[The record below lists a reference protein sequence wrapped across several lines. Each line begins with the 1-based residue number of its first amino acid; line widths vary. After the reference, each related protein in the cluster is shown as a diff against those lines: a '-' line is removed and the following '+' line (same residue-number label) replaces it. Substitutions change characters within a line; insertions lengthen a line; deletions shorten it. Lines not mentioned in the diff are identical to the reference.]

1 MKYIYNLA
9 FKMSISATIA
19 LLIGNALGLQYA
31 TVGAVI
37 AILSIQDTRKKAL
50 IISYKRIIACSMGTI
65 ALLIGNAL
73 GLQYATVGAVIAI
86 LSIQDTRKKAL
97 IISYKR
103 IIACSMGILL
113 SVILY
118 SLLGNGTLIFGLF
131 LIILIP
137 LTSRLKAQEGMVPSV
152 VLSTHF
158 LVANNIT
165 IELIYNEVLLMIIGI
180 GVAAIA
186 NIFMPSL
193 EDKFKDDK
201 EWIEEHYRII
211 INKMSKSLITHA
223 VDIDEQKL
231 INEVEQR
238 LYTSKETAYKIVNN
252 QFFKSSSYYTDYI
265 NMRINQFD
273 TIKRMRLHFQ
283 RFNIPVEQMNVMAD
297 FTLCVS
303 ESSYYTDYINMRI
316 NQFDTIKRM
325 RLHFQRFNIPVE
337 QMNVMADFTLCVSEN
352 ISEMN
357 DCKSLLMDLE
367 ILRID

>member
-50 IISYKRIIACSMGTI
+50 IISYKRIIACSMG
-65 ALLIGNAL
+65 
-73 GLQYATVGAVIAI
+73 
-86 LSIQDTRKKAL
+86 
-97 IISYKR
+97 
-103 IIACSMGILL
+103 ILL
-113 SVILY
+113 SVMLY

-131 LIILIP
+131 LIVLIP
-137 LTSRLKAQEGMVPSV
+137 LTSRLKAQEGMVPAV

-165 IELIYNEVLLMIIGI
+165 IELIFNEVLLMIIGI

-231 INEVEQR
+231 INAVEER

-303 ESSYYTDYINMRI
+303 E
-316 NQFDTIKRM
+316 
-325 RLHFQRFNIPVE
+325 
-337 QMNVMADFTLCVSEN
+337 N

-367 ILRID
+367 ILRIEFKKMELPKTREEFESRAQLLQFLNDMEEFLLIKRNFFTTMKNH

>member
-50 IISYKRIIACSMGTI
+50 IISYKRIIACSMG
-65 ALLIGNAL
+65 
-73 GLQYATVGAVIAI
+73 
-86 LSIQDTRKKAL
+86 
-97 IISYKR
+97 
-103 IIACSMGILL
+103 ILL

-118 SLLGNGTLIFGLF
+118 SILGNGALIFGLF

-165 IELIYNEVLLMIIGI
+165 IALIYNEVLLMIIGI

-211 INKMSKSLITHA
+211 ISKMSKSLITHT

-238 LYTSKETAYKIVNN
+238 LYESKETAYKIVNN

-303 ESSYYTDYINMRI
+303 E
-316 NQFDTIKRM
+316 
-325 RLHFQRFNIPVE
+325 
-337 QMNVMADFTLCVSEN
+337 N

-357 DCKSLLMDLE
+357 DCKSLLIDLD
-367 ILRID
+367 ILRSEFKKMELPKTREEFESRAQLLQFLNDMEEFLLIKRNFFTTMKNH

>member
-9 FKMSISATIA
+9 FKMATSATIA
-19 LLIGNALGLQYA
+19 LIIGNALGLQYA

-50 IISYKRIIACSMGTI
+50 IISYKRIIACSI
-65 ALLIGNAL
+65 
-73 GLQYATVGAVIAI
+73 
-86 LSIQDTRKKAL
+86 
-97 IISYKR
+97 
-103 IIACSMGILL
+103 GILL

-118 SLLGNGTLIFGLF
+118 SVLGNRALIFGLF

-137 LTSRLKAQEGMVPSV
+137 LTSRLKVQEGMVPSV

-165 IELIYNEVLLMIIGI
+165 ITLIYNEVLLMIIGI

-201 EWIEEHYRII
+201 KWIEEHYRII
-211 INKMSKSLITHA
+211 INKMSKSLITHT

-238 LYTSKETAYKIVNN
+238 LYESKETAYKIVNN

-303 ESSYYTDYINMRI
+303 E
-316 NQFDTIKRM
+316 
-325 RLHFQRFNIPVE
+325 
-337 QMNVMADFTLCVSEN
+337 N

-357 DCKSLLMDLE
+357 DCKSLLIDLDIIRSE
-367 ILRID
+367 FKKMELPKTREEFESRAQLLQFLNDMEEFLLIKRNFFTTMKNH

>member
-19 LLIGNALGLQYA
+19 LI
-31 TVGAVI
+31 
-37 AILSIQDTRKKAL
+37 
-50 IISYKRIIACSMGTI
+50 
-65 ALLIGNAL
+65 IGNAL

-118 SLLGNGTLIFGLF
+118 SILGNGALIFGLF

-165 IELIYNEVLLMIIGI
+165 IALIYNEVLLMIIGI

-211 INKMSKSLITHA
+211 ISKMSKSLITHT

-238 LYTSKETAYKIVNN
+238 LYESKETAYKIVNN
-252 QFFKSSSYYTDYI
+252 QFFKS
-265 NMRINQFD
+265 
-273 TIKRMRLHFQ
+273 
-283 RFNIPVEQMNVMAD
+283 
-297 FTLCVS
+297 
-303 ESSYYTDYINMRI
+303 SSYYTDYINMRI

-367 ILRID
+367 ILRSEFKKMELPKTREEFESRAQLLQFLNDMEEFLLIKRNFFTTIKNH

>member
-1 MKYIYNLA
+1 MKYINNLA
-9 FKMSISATIA
+9 FKMAISATIA
-19 LLIGNALGLQYA
+19 LIIGNILGLQYA

-50 IISYKRIIACSMGTI
+50 IISYKRIVACSI
-65 ALLIGNAL
+65 
-73 GLQYATVGAVIAI
+73 
-86 LSIQDTRKKAL
+86 
-97 IISYKR
+97 
-103 IIACSMGILL
+103 GILL

-118 SLLGNGTLIFGLF
+118 SLLGNRPLIFGLF

-137 LTSRLKAQEGMVPSV
+137 LTSRLKVQEGMVPSV

-165 IELIYNEVLLMIIGI
+165 IALIFNEILLMIIGI

-211 INKMSKSLITHA
+211 ISKMSKSLITHT
-223 VDIDEQKL
+223 VDIDEQKI
-231 INEVEQR
+231 INEVEKR
-238 LYTSKETAYKIVNN
+238 LYESKETAYKIVNN
-252 QFFKSSSYYTDYI
+252 HFFKSSSYYTDYI

-297 FTLCVS
+297 FTLCV
-303 ESSYYTDYINMRI
+303 
-316 NQFDTIKRM
+316 
-325 RLHFQRFNIPVE
+325 
-337 QMNVMADFTLCVSEN
+337 AEN

-357 DCKSLLMDLE
+357 DCKLLLRDLD
-367 ILRID
+367 ILRSEFKKMELPKTREEFESRAQLLQFLNDMEEFLLIKRNFFTTMKNH

>member
-50 IISYKRIIACSMGTI
+50 IISYKRIIACSMG
-65 ALLIGNAL
+65 
-73 GLQYATVGAVIAI
+73 
-86 LSIQDTRKKAL
+86 
-97 IISYKR
+97 
-103 IIACSMGILL
+103 ILL

-118 SLLGNGTLIFGLF
+118 NLLGNGTLIFGLF

-137 LTSRLKAQEGMVPSV
+137 LTSRLKAQEGMVPAV

-211 INKMSKSLITHA
+211 INKMSKSLITHT

-238 LYTSKETAYKIVNN
+238 LYESKETAYKIVNN
-252 QFFKSSSYYTDYI
+252 QFFKS
-265 NMRINQFD
+265 
-273 TIKRMRLHFQ
+273 
-283 RFNIPVEQMNVMAD
+283 
-297 FTLCVS
+297 
-303 ESSYYTDYINMRI
+303 SSYYTDYINMRI

-367 ILRID
+367 ILRIEFKKMELPKTREEFESRAQLLQFLNDMEEFLLIKRNFFTTMKNH

>member
-9 FKMSISATIA
+9 FKMAISATIA
-19 LLIGNALGLQYA
+19 LIIGNILGLQYA

-50 IISYKRIIACSMGTI
+50 IISYKRIVACSI
-65 ALLIGNAL
+65 
-73 GLQYATVGAVIAI
+73 
-86 LSIQDTRKKAL
+86 
-97 IISYKR
+97 
-103 IIACSMGILL
+103 GILL

-118 SLLGNGTLIFGLF
+118 SLLGNRPLIFGLF

-137 LTSRLKAQEGMVPSV
+137 LTSRLKVQEGMVPSV

-165 IELIYNEVLLMIIGI
+165 IALIFNEILLMIIGI

-211 INKMSKSLITHA
+211 ISKMSKSLITHT
-223 VDIDEQKL
+223 VDIDEQKI
-231 INEVEQR
+231 INEVEKR
-238 LYTSKETAYKIVNN
+238 LYESKETAYKIVNN
-252 QFFKSSSYYTDYI
+252 HFFKSSSYYTDYI

-297 FTLCVS
+297 FTLCV
-303 ESSYYTDYINMRI
+303 
-316 NQFDTIKRM
+316 
-325 RLHFQRFNIPVE
+325 
-337 QMNVMADFTLCVSEN
+337 AEN

-357 DCKSLLMDLE
+357 DCKLLLRDLD
-367 ILRID
+367 ILRSEFKKMELPKTREEFESRAQLLQFLNDMEEFLLIKRNFFTTMKNH

>member
-9 FKMSISATIA
+9 FKMAISATIA
-19 LLIGNALGLQYA
+19 LIIGNILGLQYA

-50 IISYKRIIACSMGTI
+50 IISYKRIVACSI
-65 ALLIGNAL
+65 
-73 GLQYATVGAVIAI
+73 
-86 LSIQDTRKKAL
+86 
-97 IISYKR
+97 
-103 IIACSMGILL
+103 GILL

-118 SLLGNGTLIFGLF
+118 SLLGNRPLIFGLF

-137 LTSRLKAQEGMVPSV
+137 LTSRLKVQEGMVPSV

-165 IELIYNEVLLMIIGI
+165 IALIFNEILLMIIGI

-211 INKMSKSLITHA
+211 ISKMSKSLITHT
-223 VDIDEQKL
+223 VDIDEQKI
-231 INEVEQR
+231 INEVEKR
-238 LYTSKETAYKIVNN
+238 LYESKETAYKIVNN
-252 QFFKSSSYYTDYI
+252 NFFKSSSYYTDYI

-297 FTLCVS
+297 FTLCV
-303 ESSYYTDYINMRI
+303 
-316 NQFDTIKRM
+316 
-325 RLHFQRFNIPVE
+325 
-337 QMNVMADFTLCVSEN
+337 AEN

-357 DCKSLLMDLE
+357 DCKLLLRDLD
-367 ILRID
+367 ILRSEFKKMELPKTREEFESRAQLLQFLNDMEEFLLIKRNFFTTMKNH

>member
-19 LLIGNALGLQYA
+19 LI
-31 TVGAVI
+31 
-37 AILSIQDTRKKAL
+37 
-50 IISYKRIIACSMGTI
+50 
-65 ALLIGNAL
+65 IGNAL

-118 SLLGNGTLIFGLF
+118 SILGNGALIFGLF

-165 IELIYNEVLLMIIGI
+165 IALIYNEVLLMIIGI

-201 EWIEEHYRII
+201 KWIEEHYRII
-211 INKMSKSLITHA
+211 INKMSKSLITHT

-238 LYTSKETAYKIVNN
+238 LYESKETAYKIVNN
-252 QFFKSSSYYTDYI
+252 QFFKS
-265 NMRINQFD
+265 
-273 TIKRMRLHFQ
+273 
-283 RFNIPVEQMNVMAD
+283 
-297 FTLCVS
+297 
-303 ESSYYTDYINMRI
+303 SSYYTDYINMRI

-367 ILRID
+367 ILRSEFKKMELPKTREEFESRAQLLQFLNDMEEFLLIKRNFFTTMKNH

>member
-9 FKMSISATIA
+9 FKMAISATIA
-19 LLIGNALGLQYA
+19 LIIGNILGLQYA

-50 IISYKRIIACSMGTI
+50 IISYKRI
-65 ALLIGNAL
+65 
-73 GLQYATVGAVIAI
+73 V
-86 LSIQDTRKKAL
+86 
-97 IISYKR
+97 
-103 IIACSMGILL
+103 ACSMGILL

-118 SLLGNGTLIFGLF
+118 SLLGNGALIFGLF

-137 LTSRLKAQEGMVPSV
+137 LTSRLKAQEGMVPAV

-165 IELIYNEVLLMIIGI
+165 IALIFNEVLLMIIGI

-193 EDKFKDDK
+193 EDKFKYDR

-211 INKMSKSLITHA
+211 ISKMSKSLITHT
-223 VDIDEQKL
+223 VDIDEQKI
-231 INEVEQR
+231 INEVEKR
-238 LYTSKETAYKIVNN
+238 LYESKETAYKIVNN
-252 QFFKSSSYYTDYI
+252 HFFKSSSYYTDYI

-283 RFNIPVEQMNVMAD
+283 RFNIPVEQMNVMSD
-297 FTLCVS
+297 FTLCV
-303 ESSYYTDYINMRI
+303 
-316 NQFDTIKRM
+316 
-325 RLHFQRFNIPVE
+325 
-337 QMNVMADFTLCVSEN
+337 AEN
-352 ISEMN
+352 IREMN
-357 DCKSLLMDLE
+357 DCKSLLMDLD
-367 ILRID
+367 ILRNEFKKMELPKTREEFESRAQLLQFLNDMEEFLLIKRNFFITMKNH

>member
-1 MKYIYNLA
+1 MA
-9 FKMSISATIA
+9 ISATIA
-19 LLIGNALGLQYA
+19 LIIGNILGLQYA

-50 IISYKRIIACSMGTI
+50 IISYKRIVACSI
-65 ALLIGNAL
+65 
-73 GLQYATVGAVIAI
+73 
-86 LSIQDTRKKAL
+86 
-97 IISYKR
+97 
-103 IIACSMGILL
+103 GILL

-118 SLLGNGTLIFGLF
+118 SLLGNRPLIFGLF

-137 LTSRLKAQEGMVPSV
+137 LTSRLKVQEGMVPSV

-165 IELIYNEVLLMIIGI
+165 IALIFNEILLMIIGI

-193 EDKFKDDK
+193 EDKFRDDK

-211 INKMSKSLITHA
+211 ISKMSKSLITHT
-223 VDIDEQKL
+223 VDIDEQKI
-231 INEVEQR
+231 INEVEKR
-238 LYTSKETAYKIVNN
+238 LYESKETAYKIVNN
-252 QFFKSSSYYTDYI
+252 HFFKSSSYYTDYI

-297 FTLCVS
+297 FTLCV
-303 ESSYYTDYINMRI
+303 
-316 NQFDTIKRM
+316 
-325 RLHFQRFNIPVE
+325 
-337 QMNVMADFTLCVSEN
+337 AEN

-357 DCKSLLMDLE
+357 DCKSLLRDLD
-367 ILRID
+367 ILRSEFKKMELPKTREEFESRAQLLQFLNDMEEFLLIKRNFFTTMKNH

>member
-19 LLIGNALGLQYA
+19 LI
-31 TVGAVI
+31 
-37 AILSIQDTRKKAL
+37 
-50 IISYKRIIACSMGTI
+50 
-65 ALLIGNAL
+65 IGNAL

-118 SLLGNGTLIFGLF
+118 SILGNGALIFGLF

-165 IELIYNEVLLMIIGI
+165 IALIYNEVLLMIIGI

-211 INKMSKSLITHA
+211 ISKMSKSLITHT

-238 LYTSKETAYKIVNN
+238 LYESKETAYKIVNN

-303 ESSYYTDYINMRI
+303 E
-316 NQFDTIKRM
+316 
-325 RLHFQRFNIPVE
+325 
-337 QMNVMADFTLCVSEN
+337 N

-357 DCKSLLMDLE
+357 DCKSLLIDLDIIRSE
-367 ILRID
+367 FKKMELPKTREEFESRAQLLQFLNDMEEFLLIKRNFFTTMKNH

>member
-9 FKMSISATIA
+9 FKMAISATIA
-19 LLIGNALGLQYA
+19 LIIGNALGLQYA

-37 AILSIQDTRKKAL
+37 GILSIK
-50 IISYKRIIACSMGTI
+50 
-65 ALLIGNAL
+65 
-73 GLQYATVGAVIAI
+73 
-86 LSIQDTRKKAL
+86 DTRKKAL

-118 SLLGNGTLIFGLF
+118 SLLGNGALIFGLF

-158 LVANNIT
+158 LVANNII

-211 INKMSKSLITHA
+211 ISKMSKSLITHA

-231 INEVEQR
+231 INAVEER

-303 ESSYYTDYINMRI
+303 E
-316 NQFDTIKRM
+316 
-325 RLHFQRFNIPVE
+325 
-337 QMNVMADFTLCVSEN
+337 N

-367 ILRID
+367 ILRIEFKKMELPKTREEFESRAQLLQFLNDMEEFLLIKRNFFTTMKNH

>member
-9 FKMSISATIA
+9 FKMAISATIA
-19 LLIGNALGLQYA
+19 LIIGNILGLQYA

-50 IISYKRIIACSMGTI
+50 IISYKRI
-65 ALLIGNAL
+65 
-73 GLQYATVGAVIAI
+73 V
-86 LSIQDTRKKAL
+86 
-97 IISYKR
+97 
-103 IIACSMGILL
+103 ACSMGILL

-118 SLLGNGTLIFGLF
+118 SLLGNRALIFGLF
-131 LIILIP
+131 FIILIP
-137 LTSRLKAQEGMVPSV
+137 LTSRLKVQEGMVPSV

-165 IELIYNEVLLMIIGI
+165 IALIFNEILLMIIGI

-211 INKMSKSLITHA
+211 ISKMAKSLITHT

-231 INEVEQR
+231 INEVEKR
-238 LYTSKETAYKIVNN
+238 LYESKETAYKIVNN
-252 QFFKSSSYYTDYI
+252 HFFKSSSYYTDYI

-283 RFNIPVEQMNVMAD
+283 RFNIPVEQMIVMAD
-297 FTLCVS
+297 FTLCV
-303 ESSYYTDYINMRI
+303 
-316 NQFDTIKRM
+316 
-325 RLHFQRFNIPVE
+325 
-337 QMNVMADFTLCVSEN
+337 AEN
-352 ISEMN
+352 IREMN
-357 DCKSLLMDLE
+357 DCKSLLRDLD
-367 ILRID
+367 ILRSEFKKMELPKTRDEFESRAQLLQFLNDMEEFLLIKRNFFTTMKNH

>member
-9 FKMSISATIA
+9 FKMAISATIA
-19 LLIGNALGLQYA
+19 LIIGNILGLQYA

-50 IISYKRIIACSMGTI
+50 VISYKRIVACSI
-65 ALLIGNAL
+65 
-73 GLQYATVGAVIAI
+73 
-86 LSIQDTRKKAL
+86 
-97 IISYKR
+97 
-103 IIACSMGILL
+103 GILL

-118 SLLGNGTLIFGLF
+118 SLLGNRPLIFGLF

-137 LTSRLKAQEGMVPSV
+137 LTSRLKVQEGMVPSV

-165 IELIYNEVLLMIIGI
+165 IALIFNEILLMIIGI

-193 EDKFKDDK
+193 EDKFRDDK

-211 INKMSKSLITHA
+211 ISKMSKSLITHT
-223 VDIDEQKL
+223 VDIDEQKI
-231 INEVEQR
+231 INEVEKR
-238 LYTSKETAYKIVNN
+238 LYESKETAYKIVNN
-252 QFFKSSSYYTDYI
+252 HFFKSSSYYTDYI

-297 FTLCVS
+297 FTLCV
-303 ESSYYTDYINMRI
+303 
-316 NQFDTIKRM
+316 
-325 RLHFQRFNIPVE
+325 
-337 QMNVMADFTLCVSEN
+337 AEN

-357 DCKSLLMDLE
+357 DCKSLLRDLD
-367 ILRID
+367 ILRSEFKKMELPKTREEFESRAQLLQFLNDMEEFLLIKRNFFTTMKNH

>member
-9 FKMSISATIA
+9 FKMAISATIA
-19 LLIGNALGLQYA
+19 LIIGNILGLQYA

-50 IISYKRIIACSMGTI
+50 IISYKRI
-65 ALLIGNAL
+65 
-73 GLQYATVGAVIAI
+73 V
-86 LSIQDTRKKAL
+86 
-97 IISYKR
+97 
-103 IIACSMGILL
+103 ACSMGILL

-118 SLLGNGTLIFGLF
+118 SLLGNRALIFGLF

-137 LTSRLKAQEGMVPSV
+137 LTSRLKVQEGMVPSV

-165 IELIYNEVLLMIIGI
+165 IALIFNEILLMIIGI

-211 INKMSKSLITHA
+211 ISKMAKSLITHT

-231 INEVEQR
+231 INEVEKR
-238 LYTSKETAYKIVNN
+238 LYESKETAYKIVNN
-252 QFFKSSSYYTDYI
+252 HFFKSSSYYTDYI

-297 FTLCVS
+297 FSLCV
-303 ESSYYTDYINMRI
+303 
-316 NQFDTIKRM
+316 
-325 RLHFQRFNIPVE
+325 
-337 QMNVMADFTLCVSEN
+337 AEN
-352 ISEMN
+352 IREMN
-357 DCKSLLMDLE
+357 DCKSLLRDLD
-367 ILRID
+367 ILRSEFKKMELPKTRDEFESRAQLLQFLNDMEEFLLIKRNFFTTMKNH

>member
-50 IISYKRIIACSMGTI
+50 IISYKRIIACSMG
-65 ALLIGNAL
+65 
-73 GLQYATVGAVIAI
+73 
-86 LSIQDTRKKAL
+86 
-97 IISYKR
+97 
-103 IIACSMGILL
+103 ILL
-113 SVILY
+113 SVMLY

-131 LIILIP
+131 LIVLIP
-137 LTSRLKAQEGMVPSV
+137 LTSRLKAQEGMVPAV

-165 IELIYNEVLLMIIGI
+165 IELIFNEVLLMIIGI

-303 ESSYYTDYINMRI
+303 E
-316 NQFDTIKRM
+316 
-325 RLHFQRFNIPVE
+325 
-337 QMNVMADFTLCVSEN
+337 N

-357 DCKSLLMDLE
+357 DCKSLLIDLD
-367 ILRID
+367 ILRSEFKKMELPKTREEFESRAQLLQFLNDMEEFLLIKRNFFTTMKNH

>member
-9 FKMSISATIA
+9 FKMAISATIA
-19 LLIGNALGLQYA
+19 LIIGNILGLQYA

-50 IISYKRIIACSMGTI
+50 IISYKRI
-65 ALLIGNAL
+65 
-73 GLQYATVGAVIAI
+73 V
-86 LSIQDTRKKAL
+86 
-97 IISYKR
+97 
-103 IIACSMGILL
+103 ACSMGILL

-118 SLLGNGTLIFGLF
+118 SLLGNRALIFGLF

-137 LTSRLKAQEGMVPSV
+137 LTSRLKVQEGMVPSV

-165 IELIYNEVLLMIIGI
+165 IALIFNEILLMIIGI

-211 INKMSKSLITHA
+211 ISKMAKSLITHT

-231 INEVEQR
+231 INEVEKR
-238 LYTSKETAYKIVNN
+238 LYESKETAYKIVNN
-252 QFFKSSSYYTDYI
+252 HFFKSSSYYTDYI

-273 TIKRMRLHFQ
+273 TIKRIRLHFQ
-283 RFNIPVEQMNVMAD
+283 RFNIPVEQMNVMAE
-297 FTLCVS
+297 FTLCV
-303 ESSYYTDYINMRI
+303 
-316 NQFDTIKRM
+316 
-325 RLHFQRFNIPVE
+325 
-337 QMNVMADFTLCVSEN
+337 AEN
-352 ISEMN
+352 IREMN
-357 DCKSLLMDLE
+357 DCKSLLRDLD
-367 ILRID
+367 ILRSEFKKMELPKTRDEFESRAQLLQFLNDMEEFLLIKRNFFTTMKNH

>member
-50 IISYKRIIACSMGTI
+50 IISYKRIIACSMG
-65 ALLIGNAL
+65 
-73 GLQYATVGAVIAI
+73 
-86 LSIQDTRKKAL
+86 
-97 IISYKR
+97 
-103 IIACSMGILL
+103 ILL

-118 SLLGNGTLIFGLF
+118 NLLGNGTLIFGLF
-131 LIILIP
+131 LIVLIP

-303 ESSYYTDYINMRI
+303 E
-316 NQFDTIKRM
+316 
-325 RLHFQRFNIPVE
+325 
-337 QMNVMADFTLCVSEN
+337 N

-357 DCKSLLMDLE
+357 DCKSLLIDLD
-367 ILRID
+367 ILRSEFKKMELPKTREEFESRAQLLQFLNDMEEFLLIKRNFFTTMKNH

>member
-9 FKMSISATIA
+9 FKMAISATIA
-19 LLIGNALGLQYA
+19 LI
-31 TVGAVI
+31 
-37 AILSIQDTRKKAL
+37 
-50 IISYKRIIACSMGTI
+50 
-65 ALLIGNAL
+65 IGNAL

-118 SLLGNGTLIFGLF
+118 SLLGNGALIFGLF

-211 INKMSKSLITHA
+211 ISKMSKSLITHA

-303 ESSYYTDYINMRI
+303 E
-316 NQFDTIKRM
+316 
-325 RLHFQRFNIPVE
+325 
-337 QMNVMADFTLCVSEN
+337 N

-357 DCKSLLMDLE
+357 DCKSLLIDLD
-367 ILRID
+367 ILRSEFKKMELPKTREEFESRAQLLQFLNDMEEFLLIKRNFFTTMKNH

>member
-50 IISYKRIIACSMGTI
+50 IISYKRIIACSMG
-65 ALLIGNAL
+65 
-73 GLQYATVGAVIAI
+73 
-86 LSIQDTRKKAL
+86 
-97 IISYKR
+97 
-103 IIACSMGILL
+103 ILL
-113 SVILY
+113 SVMLY

-131 LIILIP
+131 LIVLIP

-165 IELIYNEVLLMIIGI
+165 IELIFNEVLLMIIGI

-238 LYTSKETAYKIVNN
+238 LYASKETAYKIVNN
-252 QFFKSSSYYTDYI
+252 HFFKS
-265 NMRINQFD
+265 
-273 TIKRMRLHFQ
+273 
-283 RFNIPVEQMNVMAD
+283 
-297 FTLCVS
+297 
-303 ESSYYTDYINMRI
+303 SSYYTDYINMRI

-357 DCKSLLMDLE
+357 DCKSLLIDLD
-367 ILRID
+367 ILRSEFKKMELPKTREEFESRAQLLQFLNDMEEFLLIKRNFFTTMKNH

>member
-1 MKYIYNLA
+1 MKYVYNLA
-9 FKMSISATIA
+9 FKMAISATIA

-50 IISYKRIIACSMGTI
+50 IISYKRI
-65 ALLIGNAL
+65 
-73 GLQYATVGAVIAI
+73 V
-86 LSIQDTRKKAL
+86 
-97 IISYKR
+97 
-103 IIACSMGILL
+103 ACSMGILL

-118 SLLGNGTLIFGLF
+118 NVLGNRALIFGLF

-137 LTSRLKAQEGMVPSV
+137 LTSRLKAQEGMVPAV

-165 IELIYNEVLLMIIGI
+165 IELIFNEVLLMIIGI

-201 EWIEEHYRII
+201 EWIEENYRII
-211 INKMSKSLITHA
+211 ISKMSKSLITHT

-238 LYTSKETAYKIVNN
+238 LYESKETAYKIVNN
-252 QFFKSSSYYTDYI
+252 QFFKS
-265 NMRINQFD
+265 
-273 TIKRMRLHFQ
+273 
-283 RFNIPVEQMNVMAD
+283 
-297 FTLCVS
+297 
-303 ESSYYTDYINMRI
+303 SSYYTDYINMRI

-367 ILRID
+367 ILRSEFKKMELPKTREEFESRAQLLQFLNDMEEFLLIKRNFFTTMKNH

>member
-1 MKYIYNLA
+1 MKYVYNLA
-9 FKMSISATIA
+9 FKMAISATIA

-50 IISYKRIIACSMGTI
+50 IISYKRI
-65 ALLIGNAL
+65 
-73 GLQYATVGAVIAI
+73 V
-86 LSIQDTRKKAL
+86 
-97 IISYKR
+97 
-103 IIACSMGILL
+103 ACSMGILL

-118 SLLGNGTLIFGLF
+118 SLLGNGALIFGLF

-137 LTSRLKAQEGMVPSV
+137 LTSRLKAQEGMVPAV

-165 IELIYNEVLLMIIGI
+165 IALIFNEVLLMIIGI

-193 EDKFKDDK
+193 EDKFKNDK

-211 INKMSKSLITHA
+211 ISKMSKSLITHT
-223 VDIDEQKL
+223 VDIDEQKI
-231 INEVEQR
+231 INEVEKR
-238 LYTSKETAYKIVNN
+238 LYESKETAYKIVNN
-252 QFFKSSSYYTDYI
+252 HFFKSSSYYTDYI

-283 RFNIPVEQMNVMAD
+283 RFNIPVEQMNVMSD
-297 FTLCVS
+297 FTLCV
-303 ESSYYTDYINMRI
+303 
-316 NQFDTIKRM
+316 
-325 RLHFQRFNIPVE
+325 
-337 QMNVMADFTLCVSEN
+337 AEN
-352 ISEMN
+352 IREMN
-357 DCKSLLMDLE
+357 DCKSLLMDLD
-367 ILRID
+367 ILRNEFKKMELPKTREEFESRAQLLQFLNDMEEFLLIKRNFFTTMKNH

>member
-1 MKYIYNLA
+1 MKYVYNLA
-9 FKMSISATIA
+9 FKMAISATIA

-50 IISYKRIIACSMGTI
+50 IISYKRI
-65 ALLIGNAL
+65 
-73 GLQYATVGAVIAI
+73 V
-86 LSIQDTRKKAL
+86 
-97 IISYKR
+97 
-103 IIACSMGILL
+103 ACSMGILL

-118 SLLGNGTLIFGLF
+118 SLLGNGALIFGLF

-137 LTSRLKAQEGMVPSV
+137 LTSRLKAQEGMVPAV

-165 IELIYNEVLLMIIGI
+165 IALIFNEVLLMIIGI

-193 EDKFKDDK
+193 EDKFKYDR

-211 INKMSKSLITHA
+211 ISKMSKSLITHS
-223 VDIDEQKL
+223 VDIDEQKI

-238 LYTSKETAYKIVNN
+238 LYESKKTAYKIVNN
-252 QFFKSSSYYTDYI
+252 HFFKSSSYYTDYI

-283 RFNIPVEQMNVMAD
+283 RFNIPVEQMNVMSD
-297 FTLCVS
+297 FTLCV
-303 ESSYYTDYINMRI
+303 
-316 NQFDTIKRM
+316 
-325 RLHFQRFNIPVE
+325 
-337 QMNVMADFTLCVSEN
+337 AEN

-357 DCKSLLMDLE
+357 DCKSLLMDLD
-367 ILRID
+367 ILRNEFKKMELPKTREEFESRAQLLQFLNDMEEFLLIKRNFFTTMKNH